1 VTDDKLMID
10 FPTDVAPSD
19 VVFNDNHLGT
29 ALP

>member
-1 VTDDKLMID
+1 LMID

>member
-1 VTDDKLMID
+1 MID